1 MANADS
7 RWGLFFLKLTVLG
20 TVIYFYGLLILMV
33 LGVFLL
39 LMWLLSKVPFLS
51 AVAVQVVGFLLT
63 RRLMGPVASVPVR
76 DIRLRDSAGQ
86 EFLVRMKG
94 QLTSGSVSVGDDVV
108 VEGWDRSGMLLFRRG
123 YNNRIR
129 TEIRV
134 KDQ

>member
-1 MANADS
+1 MANADFH
-7 RWGLFFLKLTVLG
+7 WGRFFLKLAVLG
-20 TVIYFYGLLILMV
+20 AVIYYYGLLIVMV
-33 LGVFLL
+33 LGLFLV

-63 RRLMGPVASVPVR
+63 RRLMGPIANVPVR

-108 VEGWDRSGMLLFRRG
+108 VEGWNRNGMLLFRRG

-129 TEIRV
+129 TAIRV
-134 KDQ
+134 KHQ